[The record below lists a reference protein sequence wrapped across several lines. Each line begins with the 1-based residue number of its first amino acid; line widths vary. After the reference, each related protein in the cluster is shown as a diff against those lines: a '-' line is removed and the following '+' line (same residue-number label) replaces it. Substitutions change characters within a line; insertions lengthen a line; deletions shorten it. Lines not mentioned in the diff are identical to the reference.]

1 MSPAAPHHGL
11 PGQARQR
18 RVERSAH
25 HGMLSG
31 ADDLGFV
38 SPKRLCSFLGFVPPK
53 YSAPF
58 RSSAVTTPNS
68 IVPGERAPGRLG
80 GFAPIRGRRSADRR
94 WCGSPHPVARL
105 AAKPVPS
112 AEGNGRPI
120 TRAGAPLGAP
130 PRRFSFVLETAFW
143 ERTGAPIR
151 NALDSAEFFALRS
164 SAPTSPLP
172 DGPT

>member
-58 RSSAVTTPNS
+58 RSAAVTTPNS
-68 IVPGERAPGRLG
+68 IVPGERAPGRLA
-80 GFAPIRGRRSADRR
+80 GFAPHPREAKRRQ
-94 WCGSPHPVARL
+94 
-105 AAKPVPS
+105 
-112 AEGNGRPI
+112 
-120 TRAGAPLGAP
+120 
-130 PRRFSFVLETAFW
+130 
-143 ERTGAPIR
+143 
-151 NALDSAEFFALRS
+151 ALVRIA
-164 SAPTSPLP
+164 
-172 DGPT
+172 